1 MKLKFYDCLV
11 LAADPS
17 IILERSQP
25 LVHVK
30 KNDEKI
36 EEFVVDH
43 PFLFFVRDVID
54 NIIVV
59 AGKVVDPS
67 VPLDI

>member
-1 MKLKFYDCLV
+1 MIFYFV
-11 LAADPS
+11 STASNPS
-17 IILERSQP
+17 SYILERSQP
-25 LVHVK
+25 LVEK
-30 KNDEKI
+30 KEVGNEKV

-59 AGKVVDPS
+59 AGKVVDPEQMQ
-67 VPLDI
+67 DF